1 MVVFGRFNKL
11 SRNIFI
17 PAITCICILL
27 YTYPHKLRR
36 AQFAKNSNNKWVLT
50 EYDSEDAILVLESVE
65 FQIPLRD
72 IYERITLEIIEEE
85 MNELTDEI
93 QE

>member
-1 MVVFGRFNKL
+1 L
-11 SRNIFI
+11 I
-17 PAITCICILL
+17 
-27 YTYPHKLRR
+27 
-36 AQFAKNSNNKWVLT
+36 
-50 EYDSEDAILVLESVE
+50 LESVE

-72 IYERITLEIIEEE
+72 IYERITLAVIEEE